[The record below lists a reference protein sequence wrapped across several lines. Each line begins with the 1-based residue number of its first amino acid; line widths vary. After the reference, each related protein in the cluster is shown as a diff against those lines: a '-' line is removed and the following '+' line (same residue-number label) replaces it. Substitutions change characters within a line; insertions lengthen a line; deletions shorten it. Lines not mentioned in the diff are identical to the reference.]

1 MTIVKENLVS
11 VIIPTYNR
19 SDLIKE
25 TINSVLNQT
34 HKNFELIMVDDGST
48 VNTKTV
54 IESFK
59 DNRIKYILQKHHGLP
74 AVARNNGLKVAIGE
88 YIAFL
93 DSDDIWLPNKLEKQ
107 IESLKKNPEILL
119 VSSNGFILSVKI
131 AWVILPLKFNKRIT
145 FKELMKRLVILN
157 SSVLLKRSVIDSI
170 GLLDENPKL
179 RGIEDYDY
187 WLRIL
192 KFKDKSILLLKD
204 ALIKYRSHES
214 SISET
219 SSLLYKYKS
228 YFEICKKYSDLD
240 QKFIENRLRN
250 RLYRILTNQKK
261 QQFLKKK
268 ITLIDF
274 LNEKRI
280 KLNDKFSFLIESF
293 NNKYFN
299 FRLSNRVV
307 WVLNHLIRFL
317 KI

>member
-1 MTIVKENLVS
+1 
-11 VIIPTYNR
+11 
-19 SDLIKE
+19 
-25 TINSVLNQT
+25 
-34 HKNFELIMVDDGST
+34 
-48 VNTKTV
+48 
-54 IESFK
+54 
-59 DNRIKYILQKHHGLP
+59 
-74 AVARNNGLKVAIGE
+74 
-88 YIAFL
+88 
-93 DSDDIWLPNKLEKQ
+93 
-107 IESLKKNPEILL
+107 
-119 VSSNGFILSVKI
+119 
-131 AWVILPLKFNKRIT
+131 
-145 FKELMKRLVILN
+145 MKRLVILN

-192 KFKDKSILLLKD
+192 KFKDKSVLLLKD

-240 QKFIENRLRN
+240 QNFIENRLRN
-250 RLYRILTNQKK
+250 RLYRILTNQKE

-280 KLNDKFSFLIESF
+280 KLNDKFSFLIEYF

-299 FRLSNRVV
+299 FRLSNSVV